1 MALLMGLLSAFLH
14 AMSPPSGMAEC
25 EQYAEPLRELMSKA
39 QARTLPSENLRFP
52 PHTPRTP
59 SCAVV
64 TFTLT
69 ADGQPTKLKV
79 LAASSEWMRR
89 FALRVVRQGRYR
101 AGEEEEVALILNTR
115 FPDD

>member
-1 MALLMGLLSAFLH
+1 MALLMGMLSIFLH

-25 EQYAEPLRELMSKA
+25 EQYAEPLRELMGKA
-39 QARTLPSENLRFP
+39 QARALTGEKMRYS

-59 SCAVV
+59 GCAVV

-89 FALRVVRQGRYR
+89 FALRVVRQSRYS
-101 AGEEEEVALILNTR
+101 AGEEEEVALIVDYRLS
-115 FPDD
+115 DD